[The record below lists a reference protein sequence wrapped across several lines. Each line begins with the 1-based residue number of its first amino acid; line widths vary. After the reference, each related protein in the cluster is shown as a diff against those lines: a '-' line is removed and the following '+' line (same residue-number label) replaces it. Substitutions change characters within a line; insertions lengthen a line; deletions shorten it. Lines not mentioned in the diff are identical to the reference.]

1 MKKSGKIRI
10 DFGAV
15 DSSLTKLSR
24 HFICKCTSH
33 LPEQLREIMNTFTA
47 QYGRLDVFDAA
58 RSSDA
63 GGRRRTLSRPSLIF
77 KIQNC
82 RTSQLKTRRCHVLI
96 CSSSRTVSRTSA
108 DLSRDPI
115 SIDRIRWRSSRPD
128 GRFNS
133 FPFNDDFY

>member
-77 KIQNC
+77 KN
-82 RTSQLKTRRCHVLI
+82 SKLP
-96 CSSSRTVSRTSA
+96 
-108 DLSRDPI
+108 DE
-115 SIDRIRWRSSRPD
+115 SIEDSTLPCFNLQQFQD
-128 GRFNS
+128 GIAHFC
-133 FPFNDDFY
+133 